1 LDVIITQRISSV
13 LTTILKAYPPPTIEM
28 QSHSKYKTNKSIF
41 NTYHSS
47 MTKTQK
53 DHPLQIR
60 NSTAEFLMFTAD
72 THQNSIEVRFQDET
86 VRLSQKMMALL
97 FDVSIPTINEHL
109 RHLRE
114 S

>member
-1 LDVIITQRISSV
+1 M
-13 LTTILKAYPPPTIEM
+13 TT
-28 QSHSKYKTNKSIF
+28 
-41 NTYHSS
+41 
-47 MTKTQK
+47 TKK

-97 FDVSIPTINEHL
+97 FDVSIPTINFHL
-109 RHLRE
+109 KNVIE